1 MFLYIDLNNYYS
13 KKYLKYKKKYLDLK
27 KKLDLTGGYESEY
40 DPQIFIDILE
50 KNNIKVADHSDKIQ
64 YFPRTAVHTSF
75 GEIMELIKKSCKSF
89 LEKVDKS
96 KETIMLIP
104 MFSEQEGLTTSKSN
118 FWFSLLYLKL
128 LTEDLEFQV
137 KHVVLIGTIPSQ
149 YFIDLID
156 EPVSFN
162 FLLCDDGSYSGQQ
175 VINHLIPMFINKPLL
190 YNKINAVHFCFP
202 FCVNVCN
209 ELSPEEIELK
219 DEIIEKKIKYTYELH
234 EKGKYNFKKVHKAE
248 LAAVDRL
255 NKEYKNEDKS
265 LKIIYN
271 IARKGYL
278 QYFGEFIK
286 FHVGDKNFNKEMN
299 HWFDHKIPDGKSF
312 VSPHR
317 PDISIQKMINPPY
330 KINWEISGREVTNE
344 INEKLLFYK
353 NKNKLLIDPNYIE
366 SISDNILNLDK
377 LDNLPNEITSKL
389 GAYFKKIEELEKKY
403 VEENGIE

>member
-1 MFLYIDLNNYYS
+1 MDLNNYYS

-27 KKLDLTGGYESEY
+27 KKLDLTGGYKSEY
-40 DPQIFIDILE
+40 DPLIFIDILE
-50 KNNIKVADHSDKIQ
+50 KNNIKVTDQSDKIQ
-64 YFPRTAVHTSF
+64 YFPPTAVHTSF
-75 GEIMELIKKSCKSF
+75 GKIMELIKKSCESF
-89 LEKVDKS
+89 LEKVDIS

-104 MFSEQEGLTTSKSN
+104 MFSEQDGYATNKSN

-128 LTEDLEFQV
+128 LIQDLKFPV
-137 KHVVLIGTIPSQ
+137 KDVVLIGSSIPSQ

-202 FCVNVCN
+202 FCVKVCN

-234 EKGKYNFKKVHKAE
+234 GKGKYNFKKMHRAE

-255 NKEYKNEDKS
+255 NKEYKDEDKS

-271 IARKGYL
+271 ISRKGYL

-317 PDISIQKMINPPY
+317 PDISIQKMVEVPY
-330 KINWEISGREVTNE
+330 KIKWKIFGREVTDE
-344 INEKLLFYK
+344 IRDKLPHYK

-366 SISDNILNLDK
+366 NINANILSLDE
-377 LDNLPNEITSKL
+377 LDYLPNEITSKL

-403 VEENGIE
+403 MEENGIE